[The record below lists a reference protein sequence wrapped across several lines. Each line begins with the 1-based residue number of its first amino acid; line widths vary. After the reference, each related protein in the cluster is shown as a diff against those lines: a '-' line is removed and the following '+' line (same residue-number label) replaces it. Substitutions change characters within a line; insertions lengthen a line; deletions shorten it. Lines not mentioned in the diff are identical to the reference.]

1 MKLYNIFY
9 FYFLGLCL
17 GIFVTRQC
25 TTTTSSAANHL
36 HHATQASPVKE
47 KRINGSTK
55 SKSGNSNNGT
65 NDIHNYSVTTIST
78 NCNESNKSHS
88 VDSSFKQISAY
99 ETGWVIFVRYSHLW
113 IGKNMSWTC
122 NESKKSHSVDSSFLP
137 MKLMAIQGESF
148 IY

>member
-1 MKLYNIFY
+1 MAWKLHNIFC

-55 SKSGNSNNGT
+55 SKSGNSNN
-65 NDIHNYSVTTIST
+65 DIHKYSVTTIST
-78 NCNESNKSHS
+78 NCNESNKSHGI
-88 VDSSFKQISAY
+88 DSSFKQISAY
-99 ETGWVIFVRYSHLW
+99 ETNCNAGCVTDLFKVQRRP
-113 IGKNMSWTC
+113 KNSKILAMILILFMFNPLDSWKT
-122 NESKKSHSVDSSFLP
+122 N
-137 MKLMAIQGESF
+137 
-148 IY
+148 Y

>member
-1 MKLYNIFY
+1 MNVLNFVNTCIISSGFWTKIICYLYMKLHNIFY

-25 TTTTSSAANHL
+25 TTSTSSAANHL
-36 HHATQASPVKE
+36 HHATKASPVKE

-99 ETGWVIFVRYSHLW
+99 ETNGNT
-113 IGKNMSWTC
+113 G
-122 NESKKSHSVDSSFLP
+122 
-137 MKLMAIQGESF
+137 
-148 IY
+148 